1 VQNGLRYADG
11 MANRPSMLPPHASS
25 GLAERVRRTAT
36 DFTRGW
42 RQFWQGYWQ
51 SAHSC

>member
-1 VQNGLRYADG
+1 
-11 MANRPSMLPPHASS
+11 MPHRTSTLSPDPAA
-25 GLAERVRRTAT
+25 GFGARLRRTAT
-36 DFTRGW
+36 EFTRGW

>member
-1 VQNGLRYADG
+1 MVYARSMPAPAVRRAPKSADLTTPLR
-11 MANRPSMLPPHASS
+11 R
-25 GLAERVRRTAT
+25 GLAE
-36 DFTRGW
+36 FTRGW

>member
-1 VQNGLRYADG
+1 MINQAGVPTVERG
-11 MANRPSMLPPHASS
+11 STS
-25 GLAERVRRTAT
+25 GWRRSIAE
-36 DFTRGW
+36 FTRGW

>member
-1 VQNGLRYADG
+1 MSNGA
-11 MANRPSMLPPHASS
+11 STLPPGASTDL
-25 GLAERVRRTAT
+25 GARLRRTAT
-36 DFTRGW
+36 EFTRGW